1 MNDALRVWLA
11 ENLSR
16 GVDADVLVRELV
28 CRGTEVSV
36 ARAAAAAA
44 RVHPAVLAASE
55 RSRLGR
61 ELRALMDL
69 RSVLSRQAGA
79 RSRVER
85 VRSLSAP
92 EFLERFYL
100 PHRPVILTGFMEDWP
115 LMARWQPHA
124 LMRSHG
130 DVEVE
135 VMMGREARADH
146 DLEPEPCRTRMRL
159 GDFIRRLLE
168 GGPTN
173 DLYLTARN
181 FALERQELQ
190 SLRDDLRFPTGFLRP
205 SSAHGAFKLWIGPA
219 GTRTALHHDL
229 GSVLFGQVS
238 GRKRFWLV
246 PSFQTER
253 VYNHHSVW
261 SEVDAE
267 HPDPVGFP
275 AFEKAHIH
283 EAVVEPG
290 EMLLIP
296 AGWWHQ
302 VHALDVS
309 VSVTFQEL
317 DVPGGNTWWR
327 FAA

>member
-1 MNDALRVWLA
+1 MNDACRAWLA

-16 GVDADVLVRELV
+16 GVDADALVRELV
-28 CRGTEVSV
+28 RRGTEASV
-36 ARAAAAAA
+36 ARAAVDAALA
-44 RVHPAVLAASE
+44 HPSVRAASE
-55 RSRLGR
+55 RMGGGNA
-61 ELRALMDL
+61 LRSVMDL
-69 RSVLSRQAGA
+69 RSMLFQQAGWH
-79 RSRVER
+79 SHVER
-85 VRSLSAP
+85 IRDLSAP
-92 EFLERFYL
+92 EFLERFYV
-100 PHRPVILTGFMEDWP
+100 PHRPVILSGFMEGWP
-115 LMARWQPHA
+115 LMARWQPLA

-135 VMMGREARADH
+135 VMTGRESRADH
-146 DLEPEPCRTRMRL
+146 DLEPEPCRARMRL

-181 FALERQELQ
+181 FALERQELLG
-190 SLRDDLRFPTGFLRP
+190 LRDDLRFPPGFLRP

-267 HPDPVGFP
+267 HPDPVRFP
-275 AFEKAHIH
+275 AFEKAHVQ